1 MLTENR
7 LRKSIH
13 GGTLALGLVSALP
26 LPSLVEMVG
35 YAGYDFVILDQ
46 EHAHRVSALSDCQ
59 TAVWRQSSVKR
70 SWLKPL

>member
-13 GGTLALGLVSALP
+13 GGALALGLVSTLP

-35 YAGYDFVILDQ
+35 YAGYDFVILD
-46 EHAHRVSALSDCQ
+46 
-59 TAVWRQSSVKR
+59 
-70 SWLKPL
+70 